1 MVFYLMNENPSS
13 PQTEPQIQTAVL
25 LLPAEPDW
33 YWQNL
38 AEVPFLLRNALTL
51 QRAGIKNLLIWVQSP
66 TEKMDAIHQKL
77 KQDRR
82 MGLDV
87 EWITDNTSGL
97 HDTNFMVLDGS
108 TLLEKSEVV
117 EAMAPSS
124 QYQADTSG
132 FHFSPDTLKQP
143 SQKKYYKNRSAT

>member
-1 MVFYLMNENPSS
+1 M
-13 PQTEPQIQTAVL
+13 
-25 LLPAEPDW
+25 
-33 YWQNL
+33 
-38 AEVPFLLRNALTL
+38 
-51 QRAGIKNLLIWVQSP
+51 QSP

-132 FHFSPDTLKQP
+132 FHFFPDTLKQP
-143 SQKKYYKNRSAT
+143 SQKKYYKNHSAT